1 MNQTK
6 SKKYGLTITILFI
19 SMLQMGGMGLS
30 PSLASISADMPDVPV
45 SVVQTLTSFPSLVM
59 IFVCLLANKLVF
71 KFGKKLI
78 LLVGAISISAVGLL
92 GYLFNSNIVLLYI
105 WAALLGV
112 GFGTVLPTTSGVLA
126 ENYDGKARSSLMGV
140 QSVFT
145 NIGAMYLT
153 YVGGWIAAIHWHLNY
168 LVYLYALIPVIL
180 GIIFLPNDKPQA
192 NAAKTEAG
200 EKISVRSL
208 AKSTWLYGAIT
219 FLFMILYGVH
229 SANISFFVVEKELGS
244 PAVVGTIMAVNTIG
258 GMVGGATFGFVN
270 RIFKKYTFCAAFILM
285 AIGLFITISAD
296 SLTPVMIG
304 AVIVGCSISW
314 DIPQSMLSITNDN
327 AVEAAAMACS
337 VAHIGGQIGTFA
349 SSLVMTNI
357 TSLFG
362 STVAFRYSFTAV
374 ACVILAVITFIVL
387 KAVKSAK

>member
-30 PSLASISADMPDVPV
+30 PSLASISAEMPEVPV
-45 SVVQTLTSFPSLVM
+45 SIVQTLTSFPSLVM

-78 LLVGAISISAVGLL
+78 LLVGAACISAVGLL
-92 GYLFNSNIVLLYI
+92 GYLFNSSIVLLYI

-126 ENYDGKARSSLMGV
+126 ENYEGKARSTLMGV

-153 YVGGWIAAIHWHLNY
+153 YVGGWAAAVHWHLNY

-180 GIIFLPNDKPQA
+180 GIIFLPNDKPNQA
-192 NAAKTEAG
+192 AAAQEEG
-200 EKISVRSL
+200 EKVSVRSL
-208 AKSTWLYGAIT
+208 AKTTWVYGAII

-244 PAVVGTIMAVNTIG
+244 PALVGTIMAVCTIG

-270 RIFKKYTFCAAFILM
+270 KIFKTYTFCAAFVLM
-285 AIGLFITISAD
+285 AIGMFITIAAD
-296 SLTPVMIG
+296 GIVAVMVG

-327 AVEAAAMACS
+327 AVAAAAMACS
-337 VAHIGGQIGTFA
+337 VAHIGGQIGTPYISLIESFGGEPIVCLLISPIFLVIMGLISVRVMKKA
-349 SSLVMTNI
+349 SQVN
-357 TSLFG
+357 
-362 STVAFRYSFTAV
+362 A
-374 ACVILAVITFIVL
+374 
-387 KAVKSAK
+387 